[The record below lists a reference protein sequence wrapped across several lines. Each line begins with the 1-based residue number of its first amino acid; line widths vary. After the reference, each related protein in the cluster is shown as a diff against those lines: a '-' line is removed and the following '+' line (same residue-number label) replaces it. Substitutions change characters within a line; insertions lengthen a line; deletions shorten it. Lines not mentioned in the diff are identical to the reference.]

1 MYKRQG
7 FAVGKKAIAAGYNT
21 AILDI
26 GLAASTKGNRVY
38 AALKGMIDAGL
49 EIPHGED
56 VLPSDERIMGSHIDD
71 SLATSVESTKKSI
84 EEAHA

>member
-1 MYKRQG
+1 
-7 FAVGKKAIAAGYNT
+7 
-21 AILDI
+21 
-26 GLAASTKGNRVY
+26 
-38 AALKGMIDAGL
+38 MIDAGL

-56 VLPSDERIMGSHIDD
+56 VLPSEERIMGSHIDD